1 MFEKVDVL
9 GAQISNATISEIVSE
24 IISRIKNGENT
35 VVYTPNSEIIEQ
47 FRKDENLMNLLNS
60 ADILTADGIGVVKG
74 AKMLGTPLKERA
86 AGYDIACQLLEEGA
100 KEGIRLYLFG
110 SREEVCALAKD
121 NILKK
126 YPGIQIVGTQ
136 NGYFKE
142 PVGEKIARAN
152 PQVVFVCLGARKQ
165 EEWIYE
171 NKHLFS
177 GTTFL
182 GIGGSMDVFAGVV
195 KRAPDIFIKLHLEWF
210 YRLCKQ
216 PSRFVRML
224 ALPRFLWQIILEKR
238 RRKRLI
244 KQNKRKGA

>member
-9 GAQISNATISEIVSE
+9 GAQISNATISEIVAAV
-24 IISRIKNGENT
+24 ISRIKNGENT

-47 FRKDENLMNLLNS
+47 FRKDETLMNLLNS

-74 AKMLGTPLKERA
+74 AKMLGTPIKERA
-86 AGYDIACQLLEEGA
+86 AGYDIACKLLEEGA
-100 KEGIRLYLFG
+100 KEGLSFYLFG
-110 SREEVCALAKD
+110 SKEEVCRLAKE
-121 NILKK
+121 NLLKK
-126 YPGIQIVGTQ
+126 YPGIQIAGTQ
-136 NGYFKE
+136 NGFFKE
-142 PVGEKIARAN
+142 PVGEKIASQN
-152 PQVVFVCLGARKQ
+152 PQVVFVCLGAKKQ
-165 EEWIYE
+165 EQWIYD

-177 GTTFL
+177 GTAFL

-238 RRKRLI
+238 RRKRLF

>member
-9 GAQISNATISEIVSE
+9 GAKISNATICQIVAK

-47 FRKDENLMNLLNS
+47 FRKDPALLELLNS

-86 AGYDIACQLLEEGA
+86 AGYDIACKLLEEGA
-100 KEGIRLYLFG
+100 KEGISFYLFG
-110 SREEVCALAKD
+110 SREEVCAKAKE
-121 NILKK
+121 NLLQK

-136 NGYFKE
+136 NGFFKE
-142 PVGEKIARAN
+142 PVGEKIAEAK
-152 PQVVFVCLGARKQ
+152 PQVVFVCLGAKKQ
-165 EEWIYE
+165 EQWIHD
-171 NKHLFS
+171 NKHLFR
-177 GTTFL
+177 GTAFL

-195 KRAPDIFIKLHLEWF
+195 KRAPDFFIKLHLEWF

-216 PSRFVRML
+216 PSRFIRML
-224 ALPRFLWQIILEKR
+224 ALPRFLWQIVLEKR
-238 RRKRLI
+238 RRKRLLKEN
-244 KQNKRKGA
+244 KQKGA